1 MPVGTTYSLID
12 VIKIAQGFDQDKGY
26 AVLPNDVVQDI
37 IYELTRL
44 SEIEKIRK
52 RTGPQGEEVSPL
64 PIGEIPAEI
73 WNKLPGERD
82 SERAMRV
89 AQAMAEAKEEEADN
103 EATS

>member
-12 VIKIAQGFDQDKGY
+12 VIKIAQGFDQEKGY
-26 AVLPNDVVQDI
+26 AVLPNDVVRDI

-44 SEIEKIRK
+44 GEIEKIRK
-52 RTGPQGEEVSPL
+52 KTGPDGKL
-64 PIGEIPAEI
+64 IRTPIGEIPAEI

-103 EATS
+103 EVTS